1 MTKVRKVL
9 LTLLAL
15 TLLKRPMDLL
25 LAAMLPDAA
34 VNPLPGYAAAILV
47 SALLLGLPARH
58 FRPWNS
64 PRLTRKMPLWL
75 GAALGV
81 GGAVLCALALPVADA
96 AWQRLI
102 GAAPAARVLPES
114 WAGQALMLCALVI
127 VPAVTEEAF
136 FRGALLTSLLDGS
149 RKVTAILLTTLA
161 FALMHGST
169 GNLPGLLILSLLLT
183 LLMLR
188 TGNIAVPM
196 AAHLTYNLI
205 AVKGV
210 TLPLWGSILCGA
222 GLIALLIGLC
232 LRLAKIAHPPMKRLD
247 RWIAAGA
254 ILFLITLYFV

>member
-1 MTKVRKVL
+1 MTKSRKML

-15 TLLKRPMDLL
+15 ALLKHPADLL

-34 VNPLPGYAAAILV
+34 VDPLPGYAASILV
-47 SALLLGLPARH
+47 SVLLLGLPAWH

-75 GAALGV
+75 GVMLGV
-81 GGAVLCALALPVADA
+81 GGAILCALALPMADA
-96 AWQRLI
+96 AWQSLI

-149 RKVTAILLTTLA
+149 RKGTAILLTTLA
-161 FALMHGST
+161 FALMHGNA
-169 GNLPGLLILSLLLT
+169 GNLPSLLALSLLLT

-188 TGNIAVPM
+188 TGHITVPM

-205 AVKGV
+205 ALKGLM
-210 TLPLWGSILCGA
+210 LPLWGSILCGA
-222 GLIALLIGLC
+222 GLAALMIGLC
-232 LRLAKIAHPPMKRLD
+232 LRLAKVAHPPMKRLD